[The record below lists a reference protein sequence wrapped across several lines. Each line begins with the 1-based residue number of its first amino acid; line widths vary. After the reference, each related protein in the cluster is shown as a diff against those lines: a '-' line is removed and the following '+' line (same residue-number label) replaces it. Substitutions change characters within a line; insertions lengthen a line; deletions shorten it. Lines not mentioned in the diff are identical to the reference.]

1 MTDLA
6 SLKILIIEDDADARE
21 ILKMHLEGQG
31 ASVNFAVDGMEGI
44 KSFNEATPDL
54 VLLDLMLP
62 KLDGWEVLSLIRP
75 HDVPVIAITARDS
88 TEDVVR
94 GLSEGF
100 DDYITKP
107 FRLREVSARIDA
119 VLRRA
124 KAATTAS
131 FQLGDLLIDDQRKQ
145 VTIEGEIVHLAP
157 KEYSLLKTLA
167 DQPGRVFSEREL
179 IESVWPEGGLATSSD
194 VKRYVYLLRQK
205 VEADPQ
211 NPKYIHT
218 VRGFGYKLEV

>member
-1 MTDLA
+1 MTDFADLN
-6 SLKILIIEDDADARE
+6 ILVIEDDADARE

-31 ASVNFAVDGMEGI
+31 ATVTFAEDGMAGI
-44 KSFNEATPDL
+44 KEFNSQTPDL

-62 KLDGWEVLSLIRP
+62 KLDGWEVLSLIKP
-75 HDVPVIAITARDS
+75 HEVPIIAITAKDS
-88 TEDVVR
+88 TDDVVR
-94 GLSEGF
+94 GLTEGF

-124 KAATTAS
+124 RS
-131 FQLGDLLIDDQRKQ
+131 SISDSVQVGDLFIDDQKKQ
-145 VTIEGEIVHLAP
+145 VTIDGELIHLAP

-167 DQPGRVFSEREL
+167 DQPGRVFSEQEL
-179 IESVWPEGGLATSSD
+179 IAAVWPEGGLATSSD

-205 VEADPQ
+205 VEVDPQ
-211 NPKYIHT
+211 SPKYVHT
-218 VRGFGYKLEV
+218 VRGFGYKLEI